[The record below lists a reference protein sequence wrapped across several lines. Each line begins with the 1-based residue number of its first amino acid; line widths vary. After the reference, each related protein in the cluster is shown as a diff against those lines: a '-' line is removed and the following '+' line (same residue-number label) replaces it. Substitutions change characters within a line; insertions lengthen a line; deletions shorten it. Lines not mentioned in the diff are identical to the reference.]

1 MSYNYRGSIAL
12 SLLSFPR
19 KSIAARRHW
28 ARMKRAVLVVCLCA
42 LPLFRPAAAPAGEF
56 TPAETVAAMDAEA
69 AAHNATSG
77 WTIQLKTKTFYNSR
91 TSYEF
96 GNPIAPGQS
105 PLSRL
110 QFPMDSVWTGF
121 EARKNAGG
129 LSVGAEFLT
138 SVGSQRSG
146 TTQDS
151 DWADAAPHPLEYYS
165 ETRTSLRPSF
175 QLAADADANVADVF
189 GLPEGLELRPTL
201 GMRWQ
206 RLSFKLMDGTQYHF
220 PVGGG
225 PTQSTAFGGYS
236 LAFVQDWW
244 LPFAGL
250 KAAYTWRR
258 APLVHQLKIHTQF
271 DGGPAFGRNEDR
283 HRLRGDRNTTEHTTG
298 WAWRAS
304 AGMDLG
310 LTEHLDLGFEAEHT
324 RIETTGTHEWKQ
336 GNNSLE
342 WSHGVRA
349 WSEQSA
355 LTVKLGY
362 HF

>member
-1 MSYNYRGSIAL
+1 MFILGFS
-12 SLLSFPR
+12 R

-28 ARMKRAVLVVCLCA
+28 PRMKRAVLVACLCA
-42 LPLFRPAAAPAGEF
+42 LPLLQPAAAPAGEF
-56 TPAETVAAMDAEA
+56 TPAETVAVIDAEA

-77 WTIQLKTKTFYNSR
+77 WSIRLKTKTFYNSR

-96 GNPIAPGQS
+96 GNPDPPGQK

-121 EARKNAGG
+121 EARKDMGRYS
-129 LSVGAEFLT
+129 LGAEFLT
-138 SVGSQRSG
+138 SVGSQRAG

-175 QLAADADANVADVF
+175 QINADADVQVADAL
-189 GLPEGLELRPTL
+189 GLPQDFELRPVV

-206 RLSFKLMDGTQYHF
+206 RLSFKLMDGVQYYY
-220 PVGGG
+220 PAGGG
-225 PTQSTAFGGYS
+225 PTQSFPFGGYTV
-236 LAFVQDWW
+236 AFVQDWW

-250 KAAYTWRR
+250 KAGYTWRN
-258 APLVHQLKIHTQF
+258 APLVRRLKLSAQF
-271 DGGPAFGRNEDR
+271 DAGPAFGRNEDR

-304 AGMDLG
+304 AGANVDLSDR
-310 LTEHLDLGFEAEHT
+310 LDLGVEVEHT
-324 RIETTGTHEWKQ
+324 RIETTGTHEWKER
-336 GNNSLE
+336 NNSLE

-355 LTVKLGY
+355 LTLKLGY
-362 HF
+362 RF